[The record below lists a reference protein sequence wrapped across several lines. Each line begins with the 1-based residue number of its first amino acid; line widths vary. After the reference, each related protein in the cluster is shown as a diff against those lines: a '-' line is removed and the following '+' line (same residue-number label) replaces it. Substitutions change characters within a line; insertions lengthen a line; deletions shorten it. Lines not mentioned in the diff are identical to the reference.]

1 MWLEK
6 DVYFEF
12 PSKNSNPKI
21 THLFTPKQN
30 KDIMSEIVGEL
41 HLICGAMCAGKST
54 ELLRR
59 LMRYTATGSKVVY
72 VNHQLD
78 TRSKGPYSTH
88 NKLYKEKVLNIENM
102 KFTSVAELKSLMDK
116 DSDIT
121 LNDFDVIGI
130 DESQF
135 YSDLKDSVTHFV
147 EKLGKYV
154 IVSGL
159 TNDFKRNKFGQI
171 LDLEPIADSIT
182 KLTALCKR
190 CSSSRKKVKA
200 IFSHRIIKVEDKERD
215 EQNSKD
221 DNQVKVDR
229 REDDKQV
236 KVDGH
241 EDDKQVKVDGHED
254 DKQVKVDGH
263 EDDKQ
268 VKVGSTDEYMP
279 LCRKCYLTLNK

>member
-1 MWLEK
+1 
-6 DVYFEF
+6 
-12 PSKNSNPKI
+12 
-21 THLFTPKQN
+21 
-30 KDIMSEIVGEL
+30 MSEMEGEL
-41 HLICGAMCAGKST
+41 HLIGGSMCAGKST

-72 VNHQLD
+72 VNHQID

-88 NKLYKEKVLNIENM
+88 NKLYKEKVLNIKNM
-102 KFTSVAELKSLMDK
+102 KFISVAELKSLLDK
-116 DSDIT
+116 DSDIK
-121 LNDFDVIGI
+121 LSNYDVIGI
-130 DESQF
+130 DEAQF
-135 YSDLKDSVTHFV
+135 FSDLKDSVTHFV

-200 IFSHRIIKVEDKERD
+200 IFSHRMVKIEDKERG
-215 EQNSKD
+215 EQNDGNESG
-221 DNQVKVDR
+221 
-229 REDDKQV
+229 EQV
-236 KVDGH
+236 KVDGC
-241 EDDKQVKVDGHED
+241 EDN
-254 DKQVKVDGH
+254 
-263 EDDKQ
+263 KQ
-268 VKVGSTDEYMP
+268 VKVGGTDEYIP